1 MTLTSPLL
9 PTQIETVAE
18 LRGLYRAAEARAA
31 RLRLLS
37 EAGRDLAG
45 AGADVMRERLDACVR
60 RLAHFIGFAEG
71 SISRDIGVQGL
82 AIHAPGED
90 ERPVAI
96 LVIPGF
102 AALDDIADPE
112 DRDAVRIHLHLLG
125 SAIDRMDREAERSR
139 LLDTLQERERRLEF
153 VVGRLFSAQEDER
166 RRVSRE
172 LHDGVAQ
179 RATAL
184 FRMLE
189 AAGSDRVSGESVAAP
204 VPLATIARDLVQEL
218 REVIAGLRPTILD
231 DLGIGPAIHAL
242 VAQLRTEGFAIEED
256 IDAGDGNWPTTV
268 ETALYRVAQEAMS
281 NVRKHA
287 GGPCRVEVT
296 LHVNP
301 EGTMRRLRIRDYGGG
316 AGLLPIS
323 DDVGQHIGIDVMRE
337 RMAAIGGELM
347 WQPQPDGGVEVLAT
361 LADRP

>member
-1 MTLTSPLL
+1 L

-18 LRGLYRAAEARAA
+18 LRDLYRAAEARAA

-45 AGADVMRERLDACVR
+45 AGADVMSERLDACIR
-60 RLAHFIGFAEG
+60 RLAHFIGFPGG
-71 SISRDIGVQGL
+71 SIVRDPAAQGL
-82 AIHAPGED
+82 AIHAPGD
-90 ERPVAI
+90 NAQPVAI

-102 AALDDIADPE
+102 VSLDDIADPE
-112 DRDAVRIHLHLLG
+112 DRDAVSIHLHLLG
-125 SAIDRMDREAERSR
+125 AAIDRMDREAERGR

-189 AAGSDRVSGESVAAP
+189 ASGPERTTGSGA
-204 VPLATIARDLVQEL
+204 PLATIARDLVQEL

-231 DLGIGPAIHAL
+231 DLGIGPAILAL
-242 VAQLRTEGFAIEED
+242 AAQLKSEGFVVVED
-256 IDAGDGNWPTTV
+256 IDAGEGAWPTTV

-281 NVRKHA
+281 NIRKHA
-287 GGPCRVEVT
+287 GGPCRVEVS
-296 LHVNP
+296 LHIHPASGV
-301 EGTMRRLRIRDYGGG
+301 RRLRIRDFGSG
-316 AGLLPIS
+316 AADVPVS
-323 DDVGQHIGIDVMRE
+323 DDAGRHIGIAVMRE
-337 RMAAIGGELM
+337 RMTAIGGQLL
-347 WQPQPDGGVEVLAT
+347 WQPQRDGGVEVLAT
-361 LADRP
+361 LAGDA